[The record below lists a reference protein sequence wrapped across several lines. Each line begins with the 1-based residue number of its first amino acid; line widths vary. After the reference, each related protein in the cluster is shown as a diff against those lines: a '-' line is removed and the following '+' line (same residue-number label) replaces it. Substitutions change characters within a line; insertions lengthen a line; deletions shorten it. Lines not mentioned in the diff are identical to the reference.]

1 MCTGFTKDTGQY
13 FMKASPVRPGDYL
26 EIFAEIDL
34 IAGLS
39 ACPGGDCSSEHSSDE
54 ASCYPLKVEIYE
66 ISLPD
71 KLDEREPLCNS
82 YSGCHG
88 NLFRLVLFS
97 NFPNNFLEHRSYIL
111 IGTAIR
117 SKI

>member
-26 EIFAEIDL
+26 EFFAEIDL

-39 ACPGGDCSSEHSSDE
+39 ACPGGDCSNEHSSNE

-66 ISLPD
+66 NFSSD
-71 KLDEREPLCNS
+71 KLGREEPLCNS

-88 NLFRLVLFS
+88 K
-97 NFPNNFLEHRSYIL
+97 P
-111 IGTAIR
+111 A
-117 SKI
+117 